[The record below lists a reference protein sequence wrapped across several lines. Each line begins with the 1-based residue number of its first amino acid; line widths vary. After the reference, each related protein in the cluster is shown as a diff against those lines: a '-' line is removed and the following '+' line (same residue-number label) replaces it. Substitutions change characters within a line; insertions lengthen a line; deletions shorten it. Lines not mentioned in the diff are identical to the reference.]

1 MSYHRMSLETAF
13 AATDQTCLVMIDRSM
28 WFAQTYNA
36 FKDDDFQI
44 LTQRYPV
51 LRNAEQDFRT
61 SLRYAHSYAQRAFL
75 CSAMEACLVYQHAN
89 SAALLI
95 QRRPEQIPRLT
106 NLLEFLRKRK
116 WYGVKTLDEWIELD
130 WDTRLTH
137 LRELQFSRLPVTAR
151 FFDDIYGTGCFDSVW
166 GADAH
171 ATLSTRYSDYQVLRN
186 GILHRGG
193 ETSSGEHIP
202 AEESSFES
210 TFNDALSFRD
220 AILGLSRWCYDWWH
234 NDCQPATP

>member
-1 MSYHRMSLETAF
+1 MSYQRMSLETAF
-13 AATDQTCLVMIDRSM
+13 AAMDQTCLVMIDRSM

-36 FKDDDFQI
+36 LKDDEFEI

-51 LRNAEQDFRT
+51 LRDAEQDFRT
-61 SLRYAHSYAQRAFL
+61 PLRYAHSYAQRAFL
-75 CSAMEACLVYQHAN
+75 CSAMEACLVYHHAN
-89 SAALLI
+89 SATLLI

-106 NLLEFLRKRK
+106 NLLELLRKRK
-116 WYGVKTLDEWIELD
+116 WYGVKTLDEWIALD

-166 GADAH
+166 GTDAH
-171 ATLSTRYSDYQVLRN
+171 ATLSARYSDYQDLRN

-193 ETSSGEHIP
+193 ETSSGEHIH
-202 AEESSFES
+202 AEESTFES

-220 AILGLSRWCYDWWH
+220 AILGLSRWCYDWWR
-234 NDCQPATP
+234 NDRQPATQ